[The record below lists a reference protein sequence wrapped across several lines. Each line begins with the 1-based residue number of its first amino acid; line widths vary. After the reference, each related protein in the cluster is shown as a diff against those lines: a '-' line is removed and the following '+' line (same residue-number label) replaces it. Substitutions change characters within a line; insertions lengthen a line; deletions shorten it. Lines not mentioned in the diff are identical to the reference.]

1 MFAPHFL
8 EGWERMEVEGQRDRE
23 EPAPVPLHNHT
34 AEEDVVITDPP
45 EENPEGQTLSE
56 YSRFY
61 RKYLLIIE

>member
-1 MFAPHFL
+1 
-8 EGWERMEVEGQRDRE
+8 MEVAGQRDRE
-23 EPAPVPLHNHT
+23 EPAEEAVAPVPLHNHT
-34 AEEDVVITDPP
+34 TEKDVVITDPP